1 MPGYKIKF
9 LSQKKKWKYWNI
21 YFSLKFP
28 VVDCYH
34 FLKRG
39 KNTTYV
45 ISSVD
50 RFSVWLQEKVPL
62 CVSVK
67 ALWETALP
75 FLPYAPSV
83 SFHLPLALHC
93 SIKLSLTPSSGT
105 LPLYCPSALTADLR
119 CPRRRCGN
127 IQRWKGRGANSTEE
141 AGAHSRKSHTQL
153 SASVRSVVS
162 VTKSQLALSRLTLTA
177 VLAGGLTETALHLTG

>member
-1 MPGYKIKF
+1 MEMLKYLHFSKICCTWLLPLPEK
-9 LSQKKKWKYWNI
+9 
-21 YFSLKFP
+21 
-28 VVDCYH
+28 
-34 FLKRG
+34 G
-39 KNTTYV
+39 KNTRHV

-67 ALWETALP
+67 APWETAQP
-75 FLPYAPSV
+75 FLPCAPSV

-127 IQRWKGRGANSTEE
+127 MQRWKGRGANSTEE
-141 AGAHSRKSHTQL
+141 VGAHSRKSHTQL

-162 VTKSQLALSRLTLTA
+162 VTNTQLALSWLTLTA
-177 VLAGGLTETALHLTG
+177 VLAVGLTETALHLTG